1 MAKANTTQLPR
12 GFRNNNPLNIRIG
25 NVWLGEVDTPTDP
38 HFEQFVSMKYGLRA
52 AFVLLR
58 RYIRHY
64 KRQTIA
70 AIISAWAPSNENNTN
85 RYIDMVSQLMGIAP
99 DAPIDYSDQDTMVK
113 LVQAMCVVENGRPLP
128 DEKLIYQAYQMA

>member
-1 MAKANTTQLPR
+1 MAKATKEVLPR

-25 NVWLGEVDTPTDP
+25 NVWLGEVLFPTDP
-38 HFEQFVSMKYGLRA
+38 NFEQFISMKYGLRA

-70 AIISAWAPSNENNTN
+70 AIISAWAPSSDNNTTK
-85 RYIDMVSQLMGIAP
+85 YIEVVSGLMDMP
-99 DAPIDYSDQDTMVK
+99 SDQPIKYEDTDIMVK

-128 DEKLIYQAYQMA
+128 DEKLIYLAYQMA

>member
-25 NVWLGEVDTPTDP
+25 NVWLGEVQNPTDP
-38 HFEQFVSMKYGLRA
+38 SFEQFVNMKYGLRA

-64 KRQTIA
+64 HRTTIA
-70 AIISAWAPSNENNTN
+70 AIISAWAPSSDNNTTK
-85 RYIDMVSQLMGIAP
+85 YIEVVSGLMDMP
-99 DAPIDYSDQDTMVK
+99 SDQPLRYEDTDIMVK

-128 DEKLIYQAYQMA
+128 DEKVIYQAYEMA

>member
-1 MAKANTTQLPR
+1 MAKANKEVLPR

-25 NVWLGEVDTPTDP
+25 NVWLGEVLHPSDP
-38 HFEQFVSMKYGLRA
+38 NFEQFISMKYGLRA

-58 RYIRHY
+58 RYIWHY

>member
-1 MAKANTTQLPR
+1 MAKANKEVLPR

-25 NVWLGEVDTPTDP
+25 NVWLGEVLYPTDP
-38 HFEQFVSMKYGLRA
+38 NFEQFISMKYGLRA

-58 RYIRHY
+58 RYIWHY